1 MNAWAVYIEQLIA
14 FDEGVD
20 LQTQIWN
27 ARLADQIPDT
37 VLFLEHKP
45 VITLGNRGRDNFL
58 QTTQEQLEKMG
69 VDYRTASRGGDIT
82 YHGPGQLV
90 MYPIIKLGTHEADA
104 HGYLYNLEEI
114 AIRTAGTF
122 GIPGFRREGMSGAWT
137 NQGKIA
143 AIGFRLKKW
152 ITLHGMSFNVDP
164 DLERFNLI
172 VPCGL
177 TNQPVVSLKSVL
189 GETGPSVSDTRS
201 IMKSHFEEV
210 CQRELEVLSS
220 VEELAKRLE
229 SCE

>member
-1 MNAWAVYIEQLIA
+1 
-14 FDEGVD
+14 
-20 LQTQIWN
+20 
-27 ARLADQIPDT
+27 
-37 VLFLEHKP
+37 
-45 VITLGNRGRDNFL
+45 
-58 QTTQEQLEKMG
+58 
-69 VDYRTASRGGDIT
+69 
-82 YHGPGQLV
+82 
-90 MYPIIKLGTHEADA
+90 
-104 HGYLYNLEEI
+104 
-114 AIRTAGTF
+114 
-122 GIPGFRREGMSGAWT
+122 MSGAWT

-220 VEELAKRLE
+220 VEELAKRLDSRE
-229 SCE
+229 